1 MNVVFTLRNA
11 LLGLASWAIP
21 FAAAFAF
28 YNRNGELAIDLIFF
42 KSIMIVVG
50 ALVGMWL
57 LTLAYRRVTPNFLHG
72 VMLGLFWVVIN
83 WAFDL
88 AVLVGAMGM
97 NPKEWLLTIGIRY
110 LIIPIMAGGMGI
122 VGAR

>member
-21 FAAAFAF
+21 FVAAFAF
-28 YNRNGELAIDLIFF
+28 YSRNGELAIDLIFF